1 MDGDR
6 KVTLL
11 LQLGQ
16 ELDWQALELRRSEAE
31 MEGVGDR
38 ESIQERQRR
47 VIATADKIQRELLAS
62 VRFDP
67 LRLVGVG
74 GPIGATLDS
83 VSDLLVAIDA
93 VRQNALT
100 AASDLPSSVKSLQGL
115 LQGFCNDGA
124 PVAA

>member
-1 MDGDR
+1 M
-6 KVTLL
+6 TLL

-16 ELDWQALELRRSEAE
+16 ELDWQALELRRSDLE
-31 MEGVGDR
+31 MEGAAGD
-38 ESIQERQRR
+38 QEPIRDSQRR

-83 VSDLLVAIDA
+83 VSELLVAIDA

-100 AASDLPSSVKSLQGL
+100 RANELPSSVRSLQGL

>member
-1 MDGDR
+1 M
-6 KVTLL
+6 TLL

-16 ELDWQALELRRSEAE
+16 ELDWQALELRRSDLEVEIQGGAQEA
-31 MEGVGDR
+31 
-38 ESIQERQRR
+38 IQDKQRR

-83 VSDLLVAIDA
+83 VSELLVAIDA
-93 VRQNALT
+93 VRQNALSR
-100 AASDLPSSVKSLQGL
+100 ANELPSSVRSLQGL

>member
-1 MDGDR
+1 M
-6 KVTLL
+6 TLL

-16 ELDWQALELRRSEAE
+16 ELDWQALELRRSDFE
-31 MEGVGDR
+31 MEGPAGD
-38 ESIQERQRR
+38 QEAIRDSQRR

-83 VSDLLVAIDA
+83 VSELLVAIDA
-93 VRQNALT
+93 VRQHALT
-100 AASDLPSSVKSLQGL
+100 RANELPSSVRSLQGL

>member
-1 MDGDR
+1 M
-6 KVTLL
+6 TLL

-16 ELDWQALELRRSEAE
+16 ELDWQALELRRSDLEIEGPAGDQEA
-31 MEGVGDR
+31 
-38 ESIQERQRR
+38 IQDNQRR

-67 LRLVGVG
+67 MRLVGVG

-83 VSDLLVAIDA
+83 VSELLVAIDA

-100 AASDLPSSVKSLQGL
+100 RANELPSSVRSLQGL

>member
-1 MDGDR
+1 M
-6 KVTLL
+6 TLL

-16 ELDWQALELRRSEAE
+16 ELDWQAIELRRSDLELEAH
-31 MEGVGDR
+31 GGDQ
-38 ESIQERQRR
+38 ETIQEKQRR
-47 VIATADKIQRELLAS
+47 VIATADKIQRELLTS

-74 GPIGATLDS
+74 GPIGTTLDS
-83 VSDLLVAIDA
+83 VSDLLVAIDT
-93 VRQNALT
+93 VRQNAL
-100 AASDLPSSVKSLQGL
+100 ARANELPSSVRSLQGL

>member
-1 MDGDR
+1 M
-6 KVTLL
+6 TLL

-16 ELDWQALELRRSEAE
+16 ELDWQALELRRSDLE
-31 MEGVGDR
+31 MEGPPGD
-38 ESIQERQRR
+38 QETIRDSQRR

-83 VSDLLVAIDA
+83 VSELLVAIDA

-100 AASDLPSSVKSLQGL
+100 RANELPSSVRSLQGL

>member
-1 MDGDR
+1 M
-6 KVTLL
+6 TLL

-16 ELDWQALELRRSEAE
+16 ELNWQALELRRSDSDLEAH
-31 MEGVGDR
+31 VGHEAIHD
-38 ESIQERQRR
+38 SQRR
-47 VIATADKIQRELLAS
+47 VLATADKIQRELLSS

-83 VSDLLVAIDA
+83 VSELLVAIDA
-93 VRQNALT
+93 VRHNALT
-100 AASDLPSSVKSLQGL
+100 RANELPSSVKSLQGL

>member
-1 MDGDR
+1 M
-6 KVTLL
+6 TLL

-16 ELDWQALELRRSEAE
+16 ELDWQALELRRSDLEL
-31 MEGVGDR
+31 GIRGGDQDA
-38 ESIQERQRR
+38 IQEKQRR
-47 VIATADKIQRELLAS
+47 VIATADKIQRELLGS

-74 GPIGATLDS
+74 GPISATLDS
-83 VSDLLVAIDA
+83 VSELLVAIDA
-93 VRQNALT
+93 VRHNALT
-100 AASDLPSSVKSLQGL
+100 RANELPSSVKSLQGL

>member
-1 MDGDR
+1 MM
-6 KVTLL
+6 TLL
-11 LQLGQ
+11 LKLGQ
-16 ELDWQALELRRSEAE
+16 ELDWQALELRRSDLE
-31 MEGVGDR
+31 MEASRRDQ
-38 ESIQERQRR
+38 EAIQDNQRR

-67 LRLVGVG
+67 MRLVGVG

-83 VSDLLVAIDA
+83 VSELLVAIDA
-93 VRQNALT
+93 VRQNAV
-100 AASDLPSSVKSLQGL
+100 AHANELPSSVKSLQGL

>member
-1 MDGDR
+1 M
-6 KVTLL
+6 TLL

-16 ELDWQALELRRSEAE
+16 ELDWQALELRRSDLE
-31 MEGVGDR
+31 MEGPAGD
-38 ESIQERQRR
+38 QEAIRDSQRR

-83 VSDLLVAIDA
+83 VSELLVAIDA

-100 AASDLPSSVKSLQGL
+100 RANELPSSVRSLQGL

>member
-1 MDGDR
+1 M
-6 KVTLL
+6 TLL

-16 ELDWQALELRRSEAE
+16 ELDWQALELRRSDLDTEAS
-31 MEGVGDR
+31 GD
-38 ESIQERQRR
+38 QAAVQDGQRR
-47 VIATADKIQRELLAS
+47 VLATVDKIQRELLSS

-83 VSDLLVAIDA
+83 VSELLVAIDA
-93 VRQNALT
+93 VRQNALGRT
-100 AASDLPSSVKSLQGL
+100 NELPSSVKSLQGL

>member
-1 MDGDR
+1 M
-6 KVTLL
+6 TLL

-16 ELDWQALELRRSEAE
+16 ELDWQALELRRSDLE
-31 MEGVGDR
+31 MEGPAGDLEAIR
-38 ESIQERQRR
+38 DSQRR

-83 VSDLLVAIDA
+83 VSELLVAIDA

-100 AASDLPSSVKSLQGL
+100 RANELPSSVRSLQGL

>member
-1 MDGDR
+1 M
-6 KVTLL
+6 TLL

-16 ELDWQALELRRSEAE
+16 ELDWQALELRRSDLE
-31 MEGVGDR
+31 MEGPAGD
-38 ESIQERQRR
+38 QEPIRDSQRR

-83 VSDLLVAIDA
+83 VSELLVAIDA

-100 AASDLPSSVKSLQGL
+100 RANELPSSVRSLQGL

>member
-1 MDGDR
+1 M
-6 KVTLL
+6 TLL

-16 ELDWQALELRRSEAE
+16 ELDWQALELRRSDLE
-31 MEGVGDR
+31 MEDSGGDPETIR
-38 ESIQERQRR
+38 DSQRR

-83 VSDLLVAIDA
+83 VSELLVAIDS

-100 AASDLPSSVKSLQGL
+100 RANELPSSVRSLQGL

>member
-1 MDGDR
+1 M
-6 KVTLL
+6 TLL

-16 ELDWQALELRRSEAE
+16 ELDWQALELRRSDLE
-31 MEGVGDR
+31 MEGPVGD
-38 ESIQERQRR
+38 QEAIRDSQRR

-83 VSDLLVAIDA
+83 VSELLVAIDA

-100 AASDLPSSVKSLQGL
+100 RANELPSSVRSLQGL